1 MRRWCYAQEIPA
13 RVQKASDSSLWK
25 GWVHSGSLPRTA
37 HIAKHLLSL
46 AKPVPFHSD
55 ICPYLHT
62 SGIWCSCQAASKS
75 GAQALYYLCAIIDL
89 FSRKVVGYRVSH
101 AASTRLVTTTFRNAY
116 EERGN
121 PKNLTFHSDRG
132 GQYISAA
139 FSKLLQQYNVK
150 QSFSASGTPLD
161 NAVAETFFATFKKEE
176 TYRREYTS
184 ERHFRK
190 SVDEYIRFYNEV
202 RPHQTLKYKTPQA
215 FEATYQS
222 SYIEKPC
229 SYNDAGVWK
238 HLRNF
243 DVSRYTL
250 AIHKKTESLVSQ
262 GFPNKKPP
270 VFR

>member
-1 MRRWCYAQEIPA
+1 MLKVKQIFDDSEQRYGADKIRVVLAENGLRISTKRVLSIMQELGLHSIRA
-13 RVQKASDSSLWK
+13 DAKKVYKNQMWK
-25 GWVHSGSLPRTA
+25 KQNLLHRKFTTDRPNQVWV
-37 HIAKHLLSL
+37 
-46 AKPVPFHSD
+46 SD
-55 ICPYLHT
+55 ITYFK
-62 SGIWCSCQAASKS
+62 IKNAWV
-75 GAQALYYLCAIIDL
+75 YLCAIIDL

-190 SVDEYIRFYNEV
+190 SVDGYIRFYNEV

-222 SYIEKPC
+222 SYIEKSC
-229 SYNDAGVWK
+229 SYNDAGV
-238 HLRNF
+238 
-243 DVSRYTL
+243 
-250 AIHKKTESLVSQ
+250 
-262 GFPNKKPP
+262 
-270 VFR
+270 

>member
-1 MRRWCYAQEIPA
+1 MIFSY
-13 RVQKASDSSLWK
+13 
-25 GWVHSGSLPRTA
+25 SGFGSVVCISA
-37 HIAKHLLSL
+37 A
-46 AKPVPFHSD
+46 
-55 ICPYLHT
+55 T
-62 SGIWCSCQAASKS
+62 SG
-75 GAQALYYLCAIIDL
+75 L
-89 FSRKVVGYRVSH
+89 GYRVSH

-190 SVDEYIRFYNEV
+190 SVDEYIRFYDEV
-202 RPHQTLKYKTPQA
+202 RPH
-215 FEATYQS
+215 
-222 SYIEKPC
+222 
-229 SYNDAGVWK
+229 
-238 HLRNF
+238 
-243 DVSRYTL
+243 
-250 AIHKKTESLVSQ
+250 
-262 GFPNKKPP
+262 
-270 VFR
+270 

>member
-1 MRRWCYAQEIPA
+1 M
-13 RVQKASDSSLWK
+13 
-25 GWVHSGSLPRTA
+25 
-37 HIAKHLLSL
+37 
-46 AKPVPFHSD
+46 SD
-55 ICPYLHT
+55 ITYFK
-62 SGIWCSCQAASKS
+62 IKNAWV
-75 GAQALYYLCAIIDL
+75 YLCAIIDL

-101 AASTRLVTTTFRNAY
+101 AASTRLVTATFRNAY
-116 EERGN
+116 EERSN

-202 RPHQTLKYKTPQA
+202 RPH
-215 FEATYQS
+215 
-222 SYIEKPC
+222 
-229 SYNDAGVWK
+229 
-238 HLRNF
+238 
-243 DVSRYTL
+243 
-250 AIHKKTESLVSQ
+250 
-262 GFPNKKPP
+262 
-270 VFR
+270 